1 MQFDTHAPP
10 FDLLLRFALRANTLL
25 LTARSQLI
33 CVFSRQFDK
42 WFFDLIHIMLIGHII
57 PLLALAGDA
66 WAGTIAYDWDITW
79 VSAAPDG
86 FTRPVIGV
94 NGVWPCPMIVATAG
108 DTIVINLTNKLGN
121 ETTGLHFHGMTQYG
135 SPDMDGPV
143 GATQCAV
150 PPGSSVQYSFVVCSI
165 SNK

>member
-1 MQFDTHAPP
+1 M
-10 FDLLLRFALRANTLL
+10 
-25 LTARSQLI
+25 
-33 CVFSRQFDK
+33 
-42 WFFDLIHIMLIGHII
+42 HISNGILF
-57 PLLALAGDA
+57 LALAGDT
-66 WAGTIAYDWDITW
+66 WAASLTYDWDITW

-108 DTIVINLTNKLGN
+108 DTITINLNNKLGN

-135 SPDMDGPV
+135 SNDMDGPV
-143 GATQCAV
+143 AATQCSI
-150 PPGSSVQYSFVVCSI
+150 PPGSSVQYSFVVCGL